1 MLGKRLREA
10 RELKKLKQIDVAP
23 LIGVTSQALSNY
35 ERGDRD
41 PDTDTLNKLAGIY
54 NVTVDYLLGRDTPLI
69 HSKEERN
76 SKDLGRFLEQPEI
89 LFNGIPLTKEDIE
102 KIKASLEIVF
112 WDAKQKKKREKS

>member
-1 MLGKRLREA
+1 MLGKRLCEA

-23 LIGVTSQALSNY
+23 LIGITSQALSNY

-69 HSKEERN
+69 HSKETN
-76 SKDLGRFLEQPEI
+76 LKDLAKFLEQPKI
-89 LFNGIPLTKEDIE
+89 LFNGTPLTKEDIE
-102 KIKASLEIVF
+102 KVKASLEIVF
-112 WDAKQKKKREKS
+112 WDAKQKKNREKS